1 MASSKRPRK
10 TTAQGSISAT
20 RRLASSAT
28 GKANAE
34 SGSEL
39 LPPREIEGLVAKAT
53 GSIALATLT
62 DVEYESLRVSTG
74 GELPC
79 SVVDF
84 RSGSAHR
91 ELYEILKREFR
102 AIAKL
107 GKSGLE
113 L

>member
-20 RRLASSAT
+20 RGLANAAT
-28 GKANAE
+28 GKANVE
-34 SGSEL
+34 GGSEL
-39 LPPREIEGLVAKAT
+39 LPPREIEGPVAKAAGNIGMVT
-53 GSIALATLT
+53 PT
-62 DVEYESLRVSTG
+62 DVEYETLRIGTG

-79 SVVDF
+79 SVADF
-84 RSGSAHR
+84 KSGKAHR

-102 AIAKL
+102 EIAKQ